1 MLNIVLPFEEALRL
15 SLAIDECVRRLNSYD
30 RATREGKASALNLA
44 IHLTKSR
51 ITVNEG
57 KIRRPAG

>member
-1 MLNIVLPFEEALRL
+1 MLNIVLSFEEALKL
-15 SLAIDECVRRLNSYD
+15 SLAIDECIRQLNAYD

-44 IHLTKSR
+44 IHLSKSR

-57 KIRRPAG
+57 KIRRASG